1 MYVCLAIRLFL
12 KKKKKKIIDLSIY
25 LQVAVVD
32 ALILY
37 GSS

>member
-1 MYVCLAIRLFL
+1 MYVCLAIRLVL
-12 KKKKKKIIDLSIY
+12 KKKKIIIDLSIY
-25 LQVAVVD
+25 LQVVVVD